1 MTQPVDKQL
10 DEALAQWHQQQP
22 GMPVTLR
29 KQIQHKLAAPSK
41 SVWQRRWREAVAVVS
56 CSFVAAIWWQLA
68 QTSDLMYQV
77 VRTEQAGRVIEIHQ
91 LIRFEDSEK
100 SIAMQGSRK
109 NLNGADKR
117 QLAFQEQYQ
126 DYLRQQQSVAV
137 QHRIMRI
144 TQQANDVLLT
154 DCQSQQIVISKQLW
168 QEWAQEQQL
177 NPTQINYVDVAQ
189 GQQGQ
194 ILALKFAPKGRN
206 CTAP

>member
-10 DEALAQWHQQQP
+10 DEALAQWHQQQG

-56 CSFVAAIWWQLA
+56 CSFVAAIWWQLV

-77 VRTEQAGRVIEIHQ
+77 VRTEQAGKVIEIHQ
-91 LIRFEDSEK
+91 LTSVKEVEGSEVAAQNQAEL
-100 SIAMQGSRK
+100 SSGQQ
-109 NLNGADKR
+109 R
-117 QLAFQEQYQ
+117 QLAFQQQYQ
-126 DYLRQQQSVAV
+126 SYRQQSQTLASH
-137 QHRIMRI
+137 HRLMQI
-144 TQQANDVLLT
+144 TMQGNDVLLT

-168 QEWAQEQQL
+168 QAWAQEQQL
-177 NPTQINYVDVAQ
+177 NPGQINYVDIAQ

-194 ILALKFAPKGRN
+194 ILAVKFAPQGRN